1 MMNTHLLNTID
12 ELKARVL
19 QLEARHQDD
28 KNRYHYLL
36 EQFRLAQHNRFGK
49 SSESQ
54 PAQLDLFNEI
64 EEEVTIES
72 AEDDE
77 KTISYTRKKPIRQR
91 LPDDLPRTV
100 IIHDIE
106 DKACDC
112 CGHELHEM
120 GRDISE
126 KLTFI
131 PAKVEVTQHVR
142 PKYACRHCDT
152 QGTTF
157 PIKQAPVPA
166 SPIPKGIATSSLLAK
181 SLLPSFN
188 TVFPSIAR
196 KPYFNNGV

>member
-1 MMNTHLLNTID
+1 
-12 ELKARVL
+12 
-19 QLEARHQDD
+19 
-28 KNRYHYLL
+28 RYHYLL

-152 QGTTF
+152 QGTTS

-166 SPIPKGIATSSLLAK
+166 SPIPKGIATSSLLAQIITAK
-181 SLLPSFN
+181 FQYSLP
-188 TVFPSIAR
+188 
-196 KPYFNNGV
+196 